1 MELNND
7 LIVKAYNLLKSEA
20 YHETYNLYL
29 KRRLVEYESEVG
41 ISNLEVK
48 LRSLDWLLSDDPYKF
63 DELLGKIDYKII
75 PKKFK
80 NPFNEDDKSCFIS
93 NESIFDSYVIED
105 VNWLIDCPIE
115 LHLIDT
121 LWTMLVGPL
130 LDEPLSDSCFG
141 NRIDESIK
149 DLTPGGSATRLF
161 KFFVTQYSQWR
172 DGAFSAMDSVLK
184 RDNVTVVSL
193 DIKKCYY
200 SIRPEWKD
208 VTDCIDASSHD
219 EGTKNTLKHLT
230 EVIKSIYMEY
240 WTRADKFSSEY
251 TQNDKEGPALP
262 IGLSS
267 SRVLCNFHLR
277 KLDDEISGNLQP
289 EYYGRYV
296 DDVLI
301 VLRTTDTFLKQV
313 SKTDEINA
321 KTLIDKYFLKTSILR
336 LQKADSNAV
345 KECPYSL
352 EYDKDIKVQ
361 QSKFCVFLVKKKQ
374 SKSVLDNMKRE
385 LLRNV
390 SDLRIMPTD
399 IVPEKLDRAFF
410 GSSDTFRATK
420 FRDLFSKPNN
430 TNLVLKE
437 ISKIMI
443 LAKSATISRKKTKQM
458 IKSIDTLFQGINL
471 LSNHLLWEKISTL
484 MVLTGCLDALS
495 KMLESIK
502 TEVSKIKIASESSQ
516 GYSDMALGK
525 IQDDLI
531 EYSRISCAMALALT
545 KIDENSEQS
554 DLPHDMAYQIRQACL
569 MRSEHISYPL
579 LEYTDYMGILF
590 CSLNRDSIFG
600 YPLDNDK
607 LKFSPR
613 FIHMHE
619 YLLAHYRNCLSK
631 ENKKNSL
638 DLSRDDFNDS
648 FGKELITEYESGD
661 TYKEVKYICVN
672 GEAVSVCSLKHQT
685 GNLLRRYHEIID
697 RKEQKNGKREH

>member
-200 SIRPEWKD
+200 NIRPDWSK
-208 VTDCIDASSHD
+208 VKRCIAKSSYDD
-219 EGTKNTLKHLT
+219 EMKILMKRLTKR
-230 EVIKSIYMEY
+230 IKVMCATY
-240 WTRADKFSSEY
+240 WEKVEELSSEFARSNY
-251 TQNDKEGPALP
+251 KSPALP

-267 SRVLCNFHLR
+267 SRVLCNFHLS
-277 KLDDEISGNLQP
+277 KHDDEILETLQP
-289 EYYGRYV
+289 VYYGRYV
-296 DDVLI
+296 DDVII
-301 VLRTTDTFLKQV
+301 VLRTTDAFLRKV
-313 SKTDEINA
+313 SNGTESIAEN
-321 KTLIDKYFLKTSILR
+321 LIYWYFLRTGILR
-336 LQKADSNAV
+336 KQDSESKGNT
-345 KECPYSL
+345 EGTYSIGN
-352 EYDKDIKVQ
+352 EREITVQ
-361 QSKFCVFLVKKKQ
+361 QKKFCVFLVKKNQ

-399 IVPEKLDRAFF
+399 IIPEKLDRAFF
-410 GSSDTFRATK
+410 GASDIIKPTK

-437 ISKIMI
+437 LSKIMM
-443 LAKSATISRKKTKQM
+443 LAKSSTISTKETRQM
-458 IKSIDTLFQGINL
+458 IKSIEALFQGLNL
-471 LSNHLLWEKISTL
+471 LSNQMLWEKISTL
-484 MVLTGCLDALS
+484 MVLTGRLDALL
-495 KMLESIK
+495 KLNESVKAVIQK
-502 TEVSKIKIASESSQ
+502 ISVDEGGHFECSDTAVSKIT
-516 GYSDMALGK
+516 GG
-525 IQDDLI
+525 LI
-531 EYSRISCAMALALT
+531 EYFRISSAMALALT
-545 KIDENSEQS
+545 KVDEAGEEPELSYGLAS
-554 DLPHDMAYQIRQACL
+554 LIRHACL

-579 LEYTDYMGILF
+579 LEYSDYKGMLF
-590 CSLNRDSIFG
+590 CSLNKDSIFG

-661 TYKEVKYICVN
+661 TYKEVKYTCVN
-672 GEAVSVCSLKHQT
+672 GEAVSVCSPKHQT

>member
-1 MELNND
+1 MEIDSD

-161 KFFVTQYSQWR
+161 KFFVSQYSQWR

-200 SIRPEWKD
+200 SIRPDWSK
-208 VTDCIDASSHD
+208 VKRCIAKSSYDD
-219 EGTKNTLKHLT
+219 EMKILMKRLTKR
-230 EVIKSIYMEY
+230 IKVMCATY
-240 WTRADKFSSEY
+240 WEKVEELSSEFARSNY
-251 TQNDKEGPALP
+251 KSPALP

-267 SRVLCNFHLR
+267 SRVLCNFHLN
-277 KLDDEISGNLQP
+277 KHDDEILETLQP
-289 EYYGRYV
+289 VYYGRYV
-296 DDVLI
+296 DDVII
-301 VLRTTDTFLKQV
+301 VLRTTDAFLRKV
-313 SKTDEINA
+313 SNGTESIAEK
-321 KTLIDKYFLKTSILR
+321 LIDWYFLRTGILR
-336 LQKADSNAV
+336 KQDSESKGNT
-345 KECPYSL
+345 EGTYSIGD
-352 EYDKDIKVQ
+352 EREITVQ
-361 QSKFCVFLVKKKQ
+361 QKKFCVFLVKKNQ

-600 YPLDNDK
+600 CSIDK
-607 LKFSPR
+607 NKIRYSPR
-613 FIHMHE
+613 FIHLHE
-619 YLLAHYRNCLSK
+619 YLLAYYRHSLDNDDQRMSLELSK
-631 ENKKNSL
+631 EEFYKM
-638 DLSRDDFNDS
+638 
-648 FGKELITEYESGD
+648 FGKTIFTEGATADTDEYIKSVSINEGDVSVRTYKHTAGELIRRDHTIKDSE
-661 TYKEVKYICVN
+661 
-672 GEAVSVCSLKHQT
+672 GEKH
-685 GNLLRRYHEIID
+685 
-697 RKEQKNGKREH
+697 GKAKH

>member
-1 MELNND
+1 M
-7 LIVKAYNLLKSEA
+7 
-20 YHETYNLYL
+20 
-29 KRRLVEYESEVG
+29 
-41 ISNLEVK
+41 
-48 LRSLDWLLSDDPYKF
+48 
-63 DELLGKIDYKII
+63 
-75 PKKFK
+75 
-80 NPFNEDDKSCFIS
+80 
-93 NESIFDSYVIED
+93 
-105 VNWLIDCPIE
+105 
-115 LHLIDT
+115 
-121 LWTMLVGPL
+121 
-130 LDEPLSDSCFG
+130 
-141 NRIDESIK
+141 
-149 DLTPGGSATRLF
+149 
-161 KFFVTQYSQWR
+161 
-172 DGAFSAMDSVLK
+172 
-184 RDNVTVVSL
+184 
-193 DIKKCYY
+193 
-200 SIRPEWKD
+200 
-208 VTDCIDASSHD
+208 
-219 EGTKNTLKHLT
+219 
-230 EVIKSIYMEY
+230 
-240 WTRADKFSSEY
+240 
-251 TQNDKEGPALP
+251 P

-336 LQKADSNAV
+336 SQKADSNAV

-352 EYDKDIKVQ
+352 EYDKDIEVQ

-502 TEVSKIKIASESSQ
+502 TEVSKIMIASESSQ
-516 GYSDMALGK
+516 GYSDKALGK

-600 YPLDNDK
+600 CSIDK
-607 LKFSPR
+607 NKIRYSPR
-613 FIHMHE
+613 FIHLHE
-619 YLLAHYRNCLSK
+619 YLLAYYRHSLDNDDQRMSL
-631 ENKKNSL
+631 ELLKKNFTKCL
-638 DLSRDDFNDS
+638 ERQF
-648 FGKELITEYESGD
+648 
-661 TYKEVKYICVN
+661 
-672 GEAVSVCSLKHQT
+672 SLKV
-685 GNLLRRYHEIID
+685 LLLTPMSISKALVSTRGMFLCVHINTQPGKLIRRDHTIKDSEGE
-697 RKEQKNGKREH
+697 KHGKAKH

>member
-130 LDEPLSDSCFG
+130 LDERLSDSCFG

-161 KFFVTQYSQWR
+161 KFYVTQYSQWR
-172 DGAFSAMDSVLK
+172 DNAFSAIDSVVK

-200 SIRPEWKD
+200 NIRPDWSK
-208 VTDCIDASSHD
+208 VKRCIAKSSYDD
-219 EGTKNTLKHLT
+219 EMKILMKRLTKR
-230 EVIKSIYMEY
+230 IKVMCATY
-240 WTRADKFSSEY
+240 WEKVEELSSEFARSNY
-251 TQNDKEGPALP
+251 KSPALP

-600 YPLDNDK
+600 CSIDK
-607 LKFSPR
+607 NKIRYSPR
-613 FIHMHE
+613 FIHLHE
-619 YLLAHYRNCLSK
+619 YLLAYYRHSLDNDDQRMSLELSK
-631 ENKKNSL
+631 EEFYKM
-638 DLSRDDFNDS
+638 
-648 FGKELITEYESGD
+648 FGKTIFTEGATADTDEYIKSVSINEGDVSVRTYKHTAGELIRRDHTIKDSE
-661 TYKEVKYICVN
+661 
-672 GEAVSVCSLKHQT
+672 GEKH
-685 GNLLRRYHEIID
+685 
-697 RKEQKNGKREH
+697 GKAKH